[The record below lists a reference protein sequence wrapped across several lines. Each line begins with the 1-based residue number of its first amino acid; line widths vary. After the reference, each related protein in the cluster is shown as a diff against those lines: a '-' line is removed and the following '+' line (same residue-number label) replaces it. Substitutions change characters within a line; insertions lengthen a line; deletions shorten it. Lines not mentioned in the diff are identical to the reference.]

1 MHALASL
8 VCQLTP
14 TEQAELWSRQQAY
27 KAQFAPPGAELLSS
41 YQVPVQGSE
50 LPNLD
55 ALGPQ
60 AFLKSLIA
68 KGSGPAGFLKAVM
81 DGDLGKLLPEG
92 QTFGNSA
99 APAAPQAEAK
109 VEPKEEKTNFDVVL
123 KSFTAESKLKLIKE
137 VKTMLNIGL
146 KEAKDQVESS
156 LKGPVKLYKNIAKA
170 DAEAKLKKLKETGA
184 DIVLE

>member
-14 TEQAELWSRQQAY
+14 QEQVELWSRQQAY

-41 YQVPVQGSE
+41 YQVSVQGSD

-81 DGDLGKLLPEG
+81 DGDLSKLLPEG
-92 QTFGNSA
+92 QTFGGS
-99 APAAPQAEAK
+99 APAAPQAEVKA
-109 VEPKEEKTNFDVVL
+109 EPKEEKTNFDVVL
-123 KSFTAESKLKLIKE
+123 KSFTQESKLKLIKE

>member
-1 MHALASL
+1 MANL

-14 TEQAELWSRQQAY
+14 REQAELWSRQQAY
-27 KAQFAPPGAELLSS
+27 KAQFALPGPEILSS
-41 YQVPVQGSE
+41 YKVPVSGSD

-68 KGSGPAGFLKAVM
+68 KGSGPTGFLKAVM
-81 DGDLGKLLPEG
+81 DGDLGNLLPEG
-92 QTFGNSA
+92 QSLGGAAASA
-99 APAAPQAEAK
+99 PKAEVK
-109 VEPKEEKTNFDVVL
+109 VEVKEEKTNFDVVL
-123 KSFTAESKLKLIKE
+123 KSFTQESKLKLIKE

-146 KEAKDQVESS
+146 KEAKEQVELS